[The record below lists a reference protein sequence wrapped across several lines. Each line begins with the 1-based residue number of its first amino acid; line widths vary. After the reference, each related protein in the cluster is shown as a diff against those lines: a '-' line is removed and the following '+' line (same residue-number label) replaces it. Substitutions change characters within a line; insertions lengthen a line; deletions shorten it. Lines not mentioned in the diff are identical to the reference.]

1 MQHQEIAPAR
11 IITTHCDRRDGT
23 RSVAIE
29 CPFCVN
35 KRTGRSG
42 VHIHGWPLDEESPG
56 VRQAHCADGSAQG
69 RSYRLVLDEETS
81 A

>member
-1 MQHQEIAPAR
+1 MQHDHIALAR

-35 KRTGRSG
+35 RRTGRSG
-42 VHIHGWPLDEESPG
+42 VHIHGWPHDEESPG
-56 VRQAHCADGSAQG
+56 VRQAHCADAQG
-69 RSYRLVLDEETS
+69 RSYRLVLDAEGR
-81 A
+81 